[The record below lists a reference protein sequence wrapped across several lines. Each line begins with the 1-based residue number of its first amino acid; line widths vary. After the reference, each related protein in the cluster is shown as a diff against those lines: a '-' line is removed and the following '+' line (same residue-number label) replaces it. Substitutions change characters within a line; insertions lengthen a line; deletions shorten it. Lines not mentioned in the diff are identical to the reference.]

1 MSIQNIN
8 YKVVI
13 INSMLFFLPISFILG
28 NLIINL
34 NIILLIILSF
44 SFFGLKI
51 FERKFSLVDKLV
63 ILLFFYIISNGIFNN
78 FLNFENSD
86 LEKNNFLLTK
96 SFAYS
101 RFLILYFILK
111 FLVNRDLIRFK
122 FLFFSFGVCALFVS
136 VDVII
141 QYFIGKDLFGYETT
155 GRRLSGPFK
164 DEYIAGS
171 YIQRFFIFLPF
182 AITIFFFKEKKI
194 FFNLLIALIL
204 ITSGLGAIL
213 AGNRMP
219 LILFVLV
226 LTIVLFYV
234 KDFRKILVVSLFFIL
249 GGVYYL
255 ANNYAEFGH
264 HYKSFVAKSFQI
276 THYFKIKFT
285 TGETDFLANP
295 NIKEMETGILT
306 WEQNKIFGGGIK
318 SFYFNCSKI
327 KNSVMDKYGG
337 TNCSS
342 HPHNYYLEIASELG
356 ILGLILIISIFFL
369 IFIKTLKLLHFSK
382 NNFLNKNLLIPFFA
396 LFIAEVFPFK
406 STGSFFTTANATFLF
421 IIVSFI
427 ISLTEYKKN
436 EKN

>member
-1 MSIQNIN
+1 MSIQNNN

-13 INSMLFFLPISFILG
+13 INSILFFLPISFILG

-51 FERKFSLVDKLV
+51 FERKFSLIDKLV
-63 ILLFFYIISNGIFNN
+63 ILLFFYITSNGIFNN
-78 FLNFENSD
+78 FLNFEDSG

-101 RFLILYFILK
+101 RFLMLYFILK
-111 FLVNRDLIRFK
+111 FLINRDLIRFK
-122 FLFFSFGVCALFVS
+122 LLFFSFGVCALFVS
-136 VDVII
+136 VDII
-141 QYFIGKDLFGYETT
+141 VQYFIGKDLFGYETT

-171 YIQRFFIFLPF
+171 YIQRFFIFLPI
-182 AITIFFFKEKKI
+182 AITFYSFKEKKI
-194 FFNLLIALIL
+194 FYNLLITLIL
-204 ITSGLGAIL
+204 ITAGLGTIL

-226 LTIVLFYV
+226 LFIALFYV
-234 KDFRKILVVSLFFIL
+234 KNFRKILVVSLFFIL

-264 HYKSFVAKSFQI
+264 HYKGFIAKSFQI

-285 TGETDFLANP
+285 AEETDFLANP

-306 WEQNKIFGGGIK
+306 WKQNKIFGGGIK

-369 IFIKTLKLLHFSK
+369 IFIKALKSLHFTE

-427 ISLTEYKKN
+427 VNLTEYKKN
-436 EKN
+436 EKS

>member
-1 MSIQNIN
+1 MSIQNNN
-8 YKVVI
+8 YKVAI
-13 INSMLFFLPISFILG
+13 INSILFFLPISFILG

-44 SFFGLKI
+44 SFFGLKV
-51 FERKFSLVDKLV
+51 FERKFSLVDKLI

-78 FLNFENSD
+78 FFNFENSG

-111 FLVNRDLIRFK
+111 FLVNRDLIKFK

-141 QYFIGKDLFGYETT
+141 QYFIGKDLFGYQTT

-171 YIQRFFIFLPF
+171 YIQRFFIFLPI
-182 AITIFFFKEKKI
+182 AITIYFFKKKKN

-204 ITSGLGAIL
+204 ITSGLGAII

-255 ANNYAEFGH
+255 ANNYAGFGH

-285 TGETDFLANP
+285 KG
-295 NIKEMETGILT
+295 
-306 WEQNKIFGGGIK
+306 
-318 SFYFNCSKI
+318 
-327 KNSVMDKYGG
+327 
-337 TNCSS
+337 
-342 HPHNYYLEIASELG
+342 
-356 ILGLILIISIFFL
+356 
-369 IFIKTLKLLHFSK
+369 
-382 NNFLNKNLLIPFFA
+382 
-396 LFIAEVFPFK
+396 
-406 STGSFFTTANATFLF
+406 
-421 IIVSFI
+421 
-427 ISLTEYKKN
+427 
-436 EKN
+436 

>member
-1 MSIQNIN
+1 MSIQNNN

-13 INSMLFFLPISFILG
+13 INSILFFLPISFILG

-51 FERKFSLVDKLV
+51 FERKFSLIDKFV
-63 ILLFFYIISNGIFNN
+63 ILLFFYIIANGIFNN
-78 FLNFENSD
+78 FLNFEDSG

-101 RFLILYFILK
+101 RFLMLYFILK
-111 FLVNRDLIRFK
+111 FLINRDLIRFNL
-122 FLFFSFGVCALFVS
+122 LFFSFGVCALFVS
-136 VDVII
+136 VDIII

-171 YIQRFFIFLPF
+171 YIQRFFIFLPI
-182 AITIFFFKEKKI
+182 AITFYSFKEKKI
-194 FFNLLIALIL
+194 FYNLLIILIL
-204 ITSGLGAIL
+204 ITAGLGAIL

-226 LTIVLFYV
+226 LFIVLFYV
-234 KDFRKILVVSLFFIL
+234 KNFRKILVVSLFFIL

-264 HYKSFVAKSFQI
+264 HYKGFIAKSFQI

-285 TGETDFLANP
+285 AEETDFLANP

-306 WEQNKIFGGGIK
+306 WKQNKIFGGGIK

-369 IFIKTLKLLHFSK
+369 IFIKALKSLHFTE

-427 ISLTEYKKN
+427 VNLTEYKKN
-436 EKN
+436 EKS